1 LKENKKRKKLKKVKF
16 FSKNLLTNGEVGA
29 IISKVAQKAII
40 PSKNCKKI
48 SKK

>member
-1 LKENKKRKKLKKVKF
+1 
-16 FSKNLLTNGEVGA
+16 LTNGEVGA

-48 SKK
+48 SKKLKNFCKRY